1 MNTTAGKD
9 YILRV
14 NFAGETQVVD
24 WYIGLISGGLE
35 YEDYD
40 GDRKLWSPQV
50 IDGDQVI
57 GFNQV
62 PFIPTTL
69 ATFEA
74 VALYASETKGETSSL
89 KVAEVELLGDLTPGV
104 PLTIRLPVGWR

>member
-14 NFAGETQVVD
+14 NFAGETQVID
-24 WYIGLISGGLE
+24 WYIGLISGGVE

-40 GDRKLWSPQV
+40 GDRKLWVPQV
-50 IDGDQVI
+50 IDGDQIV
-57 GFNQV
+57 GFNTTPFV
-62 PFIPTTL
+62 PTSL

-74 VALYASETKGETSSL
+74 VALYASATKGETDSL
-89 KVAEVELLGDLTPGV
+89 KIAEVELLGDLNPGE